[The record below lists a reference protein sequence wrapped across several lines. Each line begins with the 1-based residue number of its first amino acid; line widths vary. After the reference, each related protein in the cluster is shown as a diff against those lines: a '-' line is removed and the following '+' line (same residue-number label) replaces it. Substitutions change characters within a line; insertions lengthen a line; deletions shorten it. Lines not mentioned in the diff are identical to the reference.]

1 VTITPA
7 DVEAQTFPIVFRGY
21 KVEAVDAFLDRLR
34 DDLGRMLPDPASTA
48 ATAAASTDRA
58 AGFPDQ
64 AARLVD
70 PPVGPGTDTAARA
83 VRTLARAEEMAE
95 QMLAEAV
102 AEAEGIRAR
111 AHGEA
116 EEIVGAA
123 RVESGRVESELQAR
137 RQRELGALVMQ
148 AQQLRAEI
156 DRLGGLE
163 RRYRD
168 GLQELLAQQQ
178 RLLEQRI
185 PVPDAAMNAEV
196 AEVADADDA
205 VQPAA

>member
-1 VTITPA
+1 VSITPA

-34 DDLGRMLPDPASTA
+34 DDLGRMLPDPA
-48 ATAAASTDRA
+48 ATAASTDRA

-64 AARLVD
+64 AAGPVD
-70 PPVGPGTDTAARA
+70 PLAGPGTDTAARA
-83 VRTLARAEEMAE
+83 LRTLARAEEMAE

-178 RLLEQRI
+178 RLLEQRV
-185 PVPDAAMNAEV
+185 PVLDAAMK
-196 AEVADADDA
+196 AEVADALHS
-205 VQPAA
+205 AA

>member
-1 VTITPA
+1 
-7 DVEAQTFPIVFRGY
+7 
-21 KVEAVDAFLDRLR
+21 
-34 DDLGRMLPDPASTA
+34 MLPDPAAT
-48 ATAAASTDRA
+48 ATAASAAAATDRA

-64 AARLVD
+64 AAGPVD
-70 PPVGPGTDTAARA
+70 PPAAPGTDTAARA
-83 VRTLARAEEMAE
+83 LRTLARAEEMAE

-148 AQQLRAEI
+148 AQQLRVEI

-178 RLLEQRI
+178 RLLEQRV
-185 PVPDAAMNAEV
+185 PVLDAAMK

-205 VQPAA
+205 LRSAA